1 MECVSQLI
9 GAFLTFAPEML
20 DLSGGP
26 LFRRRARAWIIGVL
40 RTGFRGLRGDRPL
53 CVPWIAPAC
62 EGAMSFPRSQ
72 CISTRFLESPGVH
85 FGHLVHQ
92 TFKNENTLREDCM
105 RRSCSCIQKRFRK
118 FWPERQAVP
127 NGVNGERRMHHRLS
141 DAVVEAILTGGARCA
156 PATPRSRFSV
166 ASSAAVR
173 TSRDPT
179 ARRGKARRA

>member
-1 MECVSQLI
+1 MERVSQLV

-26 LFRRRARAWIIGVL
+26 LFRRRARLDNWGATHRIS
-40 RTGFRGLRGDRPL
+40 GLARRPTALRPL
-53 CVPWIAPAC
+53 DC
-62 EGAMSFPRSQ
+62 SRLRRSHVLSSVSMHFDA
-72 CISTRFLESPGVH
+72 IYGEPGVH

-105 RRSCSCIQKRFRK
+105 RRSCSCIQKRLRK

>member
-1 MECVSQLI
+1 MECVSQLV

-127 NGVNGERRMHHRLS
+127 NGVNGEKN
-141 DAVVEAILTGGARCA
+141 
-156 PATPRSRFSV
+156 
-166 ASSAAVR
+166 ASSII
-173 TSRDPT
+173 
-179 ARRGKARRA
+179 RRCGGGDSHRRRSLCAGNAPIALQRRELSCRSNVA